1 MMVDSGISLHVV
13 SELLSHKNLAVTADV
28 YAHLGTK
35 PLADAAEKHG
45 AKVIDLLTVKKTG

>member
-1 MMVDSGISLHVV
+1 MMVDSGISLYVV

-35 PLADAAEKHG
+35 PLQDAAEKHG